1 MRLSLI
7 RLRLVPPPGR
17 AQLYVLTRFRT
28 PSLGRTPTTTR
39 RSTLPALRRL
49 TLRRVSR
56 PALVLRLVLA
66 DVVVCGRGFEG
77 VGLSKYVRINNALTL
92 CISKGC
98 FW

>member
-1 MRLSLI
+1 VDLNGYILHVTMRLSLI

-39 RSTLPALRRL
+39 RSTLPALRHL

-56 PALVLRLVLA
+56 PALFLRLVLA
-66 DVVVCGRGFEG
+66 DGVVCGRGFEG
-77 VGLSKYVRINNALTL
+77 VGLSKYVRNTR
-92 CISKGC
+92 
-98 FW
+98 